1 MSTIM
6 DIFKRISE
14 RRGWDVDEDVEE
26 EIALEKARERRVW
39 NEVIKHIHEPFEALS
54 AAIDQGLLH
63 AGYCLEIL
71 PRPKAAKKG
80 ANVDVE
86 AQGEDIQPGQPG
98 FAAVLDKRV
107 AEFAMQKGELLRIW
121 TRERTLIADEERQD
135 GLPDEYSAERRE
147 REQVQ
152 LYVVLYMENLMHS
165 SGQAVQDLVA
175 FADRKVADGT
185 MSKKRL
191 IMPTLHRLR
200 KWLVTSLSNSD
211 ATAESSPELLNN
223 GANIVFLGD
232 GYGRKKDPEHLP
244 PATGWQRF
252 GTRVRKVVSLLSS
265 EESAFGLRAACA
277 TMTIAIIAYLER
289 TQVFYQEQRLVW
301 ALIMV
306 AIGMTM
312 SESPSV
318 LFSVSRDTNSP
329 QHPASPSLASSVV
342 SAAPSSPW
350 SFPTSYGTLS
360 PRRKPASSC
369 SSGSSPLS
377 TFTSCSSSHASSRPS
392 LSSSSRR
399 SSSSGTSSKSAPSAS
414 NAPSKQASD
423 TTRTSPTPTI
433 PPPPPSHHP
442 H

>member
-26 EIALEKARERRVW
+26 EIAVEKEREKRVW

-54 AAIDQGLLH
+54 TAIDQGLLH

-71 PRPKAAKKG
+71 PRPRAAKKG

-107 AEFAMQKGELLRIW
+107 AEFAIQKGELLRIW

-135 GLPDEYSAERRE
+135 GISDEYSAERRE
-147 REQVQ
+147 REQAQ

-185 MSKKRL
+185 MSRKRL
-191 IMPTLHRLR
+191 IMPTLRRLR

-211 ATAESSPELLNN
+211 ATAESSPELLDS

-232 GYGRKKDPEHLP
+232 GYGHKKDPEHLP
-244 PATGWQRF
+244 PTTAWQRF
-252 GTRVRKVVSLLSS
+252 GTGIRAAVGLLSS

-277 TMTIAIIAYLER
+277 TMTVAIVAYLER
-289 TQVFYQEQRLVW
+289 TQIFYQEQRLVW

-306 AIGMTM
+306 AIGMSM
-312 SESPSV
+312 SESLSA
-318 LFSVSRDTNSP
+318 LFSHLP
-329 QHPASPSLASSVV
+329 
-342 SAAPSSPW
+342 
-350 SFPTSYGTLS
+350 
-360 PRRKPASSC
+360 
-369 SSGSSPLS
+369 
-377 TFTSCSSSHASSRPS
+377 
-392 LSSSSRR
+392 
-399 SSSSGTSSKSAPSAS
+399 
-414 NAPSKQASD
+414 
-423 TTRTSPTPTI
+423 
-433 PPPPPSHHP
+433 
-442 H
+442 

>member
-14 RRGWDVDEDVEE
+14 RRGWDVDDDVDQ
-26 EIALEKARERRVW
+26 EIAMEKAKEKRVW

-80 ANVDVE
+80 AKIDVE

-107 AEFAMQKGELLRIW
+107 AEFAARKGELLRIW

-147 REQVQ
+147 REQGQ

-191 IMPTLHRLR
+191 IMPTLRRLR

-211 ATAESSPELLNN
+211 ATAESSPELLDS

-244 PATGWQRF
+244 PTTGWQRF
-252 GTRVRKVVSLLSS
+252 GTRVRKVVALLSS

-277 TMTIAIIAYLER
+277 TMTIAIVAYLER

-312 SESPSV
+312 SESP
-318 LFSVSRDTNSP
+318 L
-329 QHPASPSLASSVV
+329 
-342 SAAPSSPW
+342 
-350 SFPTSYGTLS
+350 G
-360 PRRKPASSC
+360 
-369 SSGSSPLS
+369 
-377 TFTSCSSSHASSRPS
+377 
-392 LSSSSRR
+392 
-399 SSSSGTSSKSAPSAS
+399 
-414 NAPSKQASD
+414 
-423 TTRTSPTPTI
+423 
-433 PPPPPSHHP
+433 PPCLLCR
-442 H
+442 

>member
-26 EIALEKARERRVW
+26 DIAVEKEREKRVW

-54 AAIDQGLLH
+54 TAIDQGLLH

-71 PRPKAAKKG
+71 PRPKAAKKS

-135 GLPDEYSAERRE
+135 GISDEYSAERRE
-147 REQVQ
+147 REQAQ

-185 MSKKRL
+185 MSRKRL
-191 IMPTLHRLR
+191 IMPTLRRLR

-211 ATAESSPELLNN
+211 ATAESSPELLDS
-223 GANIVFLGD
+223 GANVVLLGD
-232 GYGRKKDPEHLP
+232 GYGHKKDPEHLP
-244 PATGWQRF
+244 PTTAWQRF
-252 GTRVRKVVSLLSS
+252 GTGIRAVVGLLSS

-277 TMTIAIIAYLER
+277 TMTIAIVAYLER
-289 TQVFYQEQRLVW
+289 TQIFYQEQRLVW

-312 SESPSV
+312 SESLHCAV
-318 LFSVSRDTNSP
+318 F
-329 QHPASPSLASSVV
+329 
-342 SAAPSSPW
+342 
-350 SFPTSYGTLS
+350 
-360 PRRKPASSC
+360 C
-369 SSGSSPLS
+369 I
-377 TFTSCSSSHASSRPS
+377 SHDANCP
-392 LSSSSRR
+392 
-399 SSSSGTSSKSAPSAS
+399 
-414 NAPSKQASD
+414 
-423 TTRTSPTPTI
+423 
-433 PPPPPSHHP
+433 
-442 H
+442 